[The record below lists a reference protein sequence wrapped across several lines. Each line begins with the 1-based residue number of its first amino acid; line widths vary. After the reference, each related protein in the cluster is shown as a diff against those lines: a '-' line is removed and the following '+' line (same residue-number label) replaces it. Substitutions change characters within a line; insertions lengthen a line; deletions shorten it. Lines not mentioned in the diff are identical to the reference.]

1 MIGLAILVCL
11 LAGPD
16 GKWVKKFLPTTANRL
31 VFLIT
36 VLFIVGSG
44 ISQGIDSLRHGEK
57 GLGYFSLA
65 MYGLCVLA
73 LWRFINSW
81 WINKAVSGERGA

>member
-36 VLFIVGSG
+36 VLFIVGSE
-44 ISQGIDSLRHGEK
+44 ILKASTP
-57 GLGYFSLA
+57 
-65 MYGLCVLA
+65 CVTV
-73 LWRFINSW
+73 R
-81 WINKAVSGERGA
+81 RG